1 MLDSLGSQVIVKSDT
16 GSCDEVGSRMTWVNG
31 TKSSP
36 IDGQYY
42 MCHLCDEVSL

>member
-1 MLDSLGSQVIVKSDT
+1 MVKLDT

-31 TKSSP
+31 TKFSP

-42 MCHLCDEVSL
+42 KCHLHDEVSL